1 LNAQDGARLDPPK
14 MQQKQDLGVVMRWM
28 QAESEGHI
36 AVVADPIAM
45 KPVGV
50 DGVPPCSPRRA

>member
-1 LNAQDGARLDPPK
+1 

-50 DGVPPCSPRRA
+50 DGVPPCSPRRG